1 MRNFFLFFSFFALNF
16 IGITPYEFSIV
27 FISSF
32 FILFFIFFFEDIHTI
47 IIHECNSRVK
57 SEIVLRTLQNNPHN
71 LSLRDSLISKEEKR
85 RPPGAQSHPSYKR
98 INGRLARVVSNT
110 GIRQFSTEITNYV
123 STHAVEDRKRARLC
137 LPEQNDRFVGRSST
151 TVRRRSRSL
160 ILVSDLRDHSDRRVD
175 EIIGL
180 SRRAAE
186 TRLPSH
192 PITPLG
198 NKQETI
204 DGRERG
210 WNRASAKRRAGVHK
224 FFCNRR
230 HFVC

>member
-137 LPEQNDRFVGRSST
+137 LPEQNDRFVGRSSM
-151 TVRRRSRSL
+151 TVR
-160 ILVSDLRDHSDRRVD
+160 DL
-175 EIIGL
+175 
-180 SRRAAE
+180 
-186 TRLPSH
+186 
-192 PITPLG
+192 
-198 NKQETI
+198 
-204 DGRERG
+204 
-210 WNRASAKRRAGVHK
+210 
-224 FFCNRR
+224 
-230 HFVC
+230 